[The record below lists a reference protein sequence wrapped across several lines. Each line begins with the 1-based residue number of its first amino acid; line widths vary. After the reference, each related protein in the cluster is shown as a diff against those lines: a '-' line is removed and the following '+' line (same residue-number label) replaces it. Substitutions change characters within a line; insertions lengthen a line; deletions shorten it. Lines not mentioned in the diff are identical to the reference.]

1 MALSGAFS
9 AFDWWLAQ
17 TWIVSWMKLTGFIII
32 HPSRRIAQNY
42 WHIYNKRMKRKES
55 EKVQSQMLLT
65 WLIDFCIFERVH
77 AAITI
82 FHLSNIVGKI
92 VHENRR
98 SYRQFIAYVECLPA
112 HSTFNHFRSI
122 IFQHAALSLPS
133 SLIHDLISSHL
144 CDARDI
150 KSAFFYYLQ
159 NDQRKRWERV
169 KLCEYVRSI
178 RFFFLSLSLAY
189 KISRHSSRPF
199 YVALHETHQTDFFYA
214 AIVL

>member
-82 FHLSNIVGKI
+82 FHISNIVGKI

-122 IFQHAALSLPS
+122 IFQHAALSLSPLHS
-133 SLIHDLISSHL
+133 FTISSHL
-144 CDARDI
+144 ICAMHEILNLPSFTICKMIKERD
-150 KSAFFYYLQ
+150 
-159 NDQRKRWERV
+159 EREWNCV
-169 KLCEYVRSI
+169 NM
-178 RFFFLSLSLAY
+178 
-189 KISRHSSRPF
+189 
-199 YVALHETHQTDFFYA
+199 YA
-214 AIVL
+214 A